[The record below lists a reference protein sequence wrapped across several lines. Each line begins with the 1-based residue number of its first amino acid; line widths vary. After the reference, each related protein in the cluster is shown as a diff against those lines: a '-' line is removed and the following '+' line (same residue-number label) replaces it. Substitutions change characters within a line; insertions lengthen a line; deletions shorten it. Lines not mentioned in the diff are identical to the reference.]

1 MKTKKT
7 KLLITLAVV
16 VAAIVLGGCTNPNEV
31 VIIKGERISAPRNV
45 RVSGQN
51 DPSIGS
57 VMVYFTPATSATG
70 YRYFASNTTD
80 RKVIYEV
87 SPGSNTPSWSID
99 YENGENSYLMID
111 LPKSSF
117 ATGAFWNPAGTQGLT
132 SIWMLGNLRY
142 VGVANFSYHSTNI
155 PSDITWVNVNSS
167 AGTGYPG
174 YDGGG
179 YPGGVVDQPKVP

>member
-16 VAAIVLGGCTNPNEV
+16 VAAIALGGCTNPNEV
-31 VIIKGERISAPRNV
+31 VIVKGERISAPRNV
-45 RVSGQN
+45 RVLGLN
-51 DPSIGS
+51 DTLGNN
-57 VMVYFTPATSATG
+57 VTVYFTPATSATS

-87 SPGSNTPSWSID
+87 NASGTPSWSID

-111 LPKSSF
+111 LPKANF
-117 ATGAFWNPAGTQGLT
+117 ATGAFWNPAANQGIGG
-132 SIWMLGNLRY
+132 SIWMLGALRY
-142 VGVANFSYHSTNI
+142 IGVANFSYHSTNI

-174 YDGGG
+174 YDG
-179 YPGGVVDQPKVP
+179 YPSGGVDMPKAP